1 MSKWLGLFNRNDLN
15 LNPGEK
21 KKKKASKYLKVF
33 EVACS

>member
-21 KKKKASKYLKVF
+21 KKKKKQVF
-33 EVACS
+33 ESI